1 LLENAILFRKVV
13 DDFLMLL
20 IHPSG
25 QASDEKSKRIQRTGH
40 SR

>member
-1 LLENAILFRKVV
+1 MLF
-13 DDFLMLL
+13 